1 MRKRDHEIK
10 IRMTQRE
17 LEELGRKVAR
27 TNLNRETYIREVLAE
42 RDIPLRLD
50 ADAFALTM
58 ELRKIGTQLNIILP
72 STRRQDLGNLAELHE
87 VNEALWICLMM
98 IQDAYY
104 DLGANK
110 GGSRWGRL
118 RREKQSEV

>member
-17 LEELGRKVAR
+17 LEELDRKVAG
-27 TNLNRETYIREVLAE
+27 TTLNRETFIREVLAE

-50 ADAFALTM
+50 ADAFGLTM
-58 ELRKIGTQLNIILP
+58 ELREVGTQLNIALSSP
-72 STRRQDLGNLAELHE
+72 RRDVAELRE

>member
-17 LEELGRKVAR
+17 LEELDRKVAG
-27 TNLNRETYIREVLAE
+27 TTLNRETFIREVLAE

-58 ELRKIGTQLNIILP
+58 ELRKIGTTEYNF
-72 STRRQDLGNLAELHE
+72 ALH
-87 VNEALWICLMM
+87 
-98 IQDAYY
+98 
-104 DLGANK
+104 K
-110 GGSRWGRL
+110 TSGSGKPCRTA
-118 RREKQSEV
+118 